1 MQGKGPYLLARQSV
15 NVQPSQRSDTARA
28 PSLQSLQ
35 LMEALVEEPGE
46 VRLVSG
52 YLRGRLH
59 EVHMKRAIVHV
70 C

>member
-1 MQGKGPYLLARQSV
+1 M
-15 NVQPSQRSDTARA
+15 
-28 PSLQSLQ
+28 
-35 LMEALVEEPGE
+35 EEPGE